1 VPEAT
6 LRNVSGSH
14 TMEGIFFATG
24 APFRKDTRL
33 DTVTLGDILPTA
45 LHLAGVAI
53 PDDIDG
59 AVLADALA
67 PEYLAS
73 HPVATTAVRAGDGD
87 DGDALS
93 AGEEQEMR
101 KFLQDLGYIE

>member
-1 VPEAT
+1 
-6 LRNVSGSH
+6 
-14 TMEGIFFATG
+14 MEGIFFAAG
-24 APFRKDTRL
+24 APFRAGARL
-33 DTVTLGDILPTA
+33 DAVGLGDILPTA

-59 AVLADALA
+59 GVLTSALT
-67 PEYLAS
+67 PEYLAA
-73 HPVATTAVRAGDGD
+73 HPVATTATRAGGGD

-93 AGEEQEMR
+93 AGEEHEMR

>member
-1 VPEAT
+1 
-6 LRNVSGSH
+6 
-14 TMEGIFFATG
+14 MEGIFFAAGT
-24 APFRKDTRL
+24 PFRSGTRL
-33 DTVTLGDILPTA
+33 ETVTLDDILPTA

-59 AVLADALA
+59 SVLADALA
-67 PEYLAS
+67 PQYLAA
-73 HPVATTAVRAGDGD
+73 HPVATTAVRIGDGD